1 MDTKERVNKYGQI
14 NGMIPLITW
23 NRRYTQMDVSPVFIR
38 RGFRIRIM
46 VYDGVND
53 NRGEEY

>member
-1 MDTKERVNKYGQI
+1 
-14 NGMIPLITW
+14 
-23 NRRYTQMDVSPVFIR
+23 MDVSPVFIR